1 MVPFDS
7 LRGHYS
13 LQTASMA
20 SEFTFDLRF
29 EISNL
34 NYPGIHVHV
43 APNSHFGGLGGHG
56 SLKTTSEVT
65 SGLKIKLSDLNY
77 LCCHASLASKC
88 LYEPNHTGL
97 ITIR

>member
-1 MVPFDS
+1 
-7 LRGHYS
+7 
-13 LQTASMA
+13 MA
-20 SEFTFDLRF
+20 SIASEVKFNLGF

-56 SLKTTSEVT
+56 GLQTTSEVT

-77 LCCHASLASKC
+77 LCCHAFPVSKSL
-88 LYEPNHTGL
+88 
-97 ITIR
+97 